1 MKKTINYEKDIL
13 FKTSIDEICSI
24 SLEYDFTVDNGY
36 LRGDFIVS
44 GDYKINS
51 LSINK
56 EKFEYRLP
64 LEYEL
69 ESNVDIDTL
78 SYDVENFE
86 YNVKDDELS
95 VYIDFGIRYEEKKI
109 EPIIPITESEINFD
123 DVILSSIDKP
133 LNDDDRL
140 EPKEEVKEEID
151 KKDMSTKSMIEN
163 IAAYDTYVKYH
174 VHIVREGDSLESI
187 AMQYG
192 INTDLI
198 KQYNNIDTLEI
209 KSKLIIPEDNE

>member
-1 MKKTINYEKDIL
+1 MKKTINYEKAIL
-13 FKTSIDEICSI
+13 FKTSIDQICSI